1 MREDKIN
8 NLAQTDVNLRD
19 AILQEEQQL
28 PQMPADLNARLMQRM
43 SAQQPRRQRRVWPW
57 IAAAC
62 VAAILVVYLT
72 PPKFWQGGG
81 ADYTAQ
87 TDVRRQLDVRGQCP
101 GSDLPG
107 SRPLTSAADSLKPQ
121 QPVAP
126 VAPAAQPKAK
136 KPMRRN
142 PVVVPVEDVRG
153 QDPGSDLPGHC
164 PLTSQ
169 PVLVAAAAP
178 QPAAKMKVI
187 TERDIPIT
195 RPENYQHTPEELALL
210 KKQAAEAYLKWVE
223 LELEISRNNLEQAM
237 QK

>member
-8 NLAQTDVNLRD
+8 NWAQTDVNLRD
-19 AILQEEQQL
+19 AIQQEELQL

-43 SAQQPRRQRRVWPW
+43 SAQQTRRQRRVWPW

-87 TDVRRQLDVRGQCP
+87 TDVRGQCP
-101 GSDLPG
+101 GRDLPG

-121 QPVAP
+121 QP
-126 VAPAAQPKAK
+126 
-136 KPMRRN
+136 
-142 PVVVPVEDVRG
+142 DVRG
-153 QDPGSDLPGHC
+153 LDPGSDLSGTC
-164 PLTSQ
+164 PLTSRPAQLATAADSAADLAPDSADLPQTSLISDAQ
-169 PVLVAAAAP
+169 PALVAAVAP

>member
-28 PQMPADLNARLMQRM
+28 PQMPVDLNARLMQRI

-72 PPKFWQGGG
+72 PPKFWLGS
-81 ADYTAQ
+81 ADDTAQ
-87 TDVRRQLDVRGQCP
+87 MDVRRQLDVRGQCP

-107 SRPLTSAADSLKPQ
+107 SRPLTSRPAQLATAAK
-121 QPVAP
+121 
-126 VAPAAQPKAK
+126 PKAK
-136 KPMRRN
+136 KKLRRN
-142 PVVVPVEDVRG
+142 PVVVPDKLMAA
-153 QDPGSDLPGHC
+153 QTAPDSA
-164 PLTSQ
+164 Q

-195 RPENYQHTPEELALL
+195 RPENYQHTPEEIALL

>member
-8 NLAQTDVNLRD
+8 NWAQTDVNLRD
-19 AILQEEQQL
+19 AIQQEELQL

-72 PPKFWQGGG
+72 PPKFWQGS
-81 ADYTAQ
+81 ADDTAQ
-87 TDVRRQLDVRGQCP
+87 TMLAHGTVTVADAP
-101 GSDLPG
+101 
-107 SRPLTSAADSLKPQ
+107 SAPVADSVKRQ
-121 QPVAP
+121 EPVAP
-126 VAPAAQPKAK
+126 AAPAAQPKAK
-136 KPMRRN
+136 KKLRRN
-142 PVVVPVEDVRG
+142 PVVVPDKLMAA
-153 QDPGSDLPGHC
+153 QTAADSA
-164 PLTSQ
+164 Q

-187 TERDIPIT
+187 TERDLPIT

>member
-28 PQMPADLNARLMQRM
+28 PQMPADLNARLMQRI

-72 PPKFWQGGG
+72 PPKFWQGG
-81 ADYTAQ
+81 ADDTAQ

-107 SRPLTSAADSLKPQ
+107 SRPLTSRPAELATAAK
-121 QPVAP
+121 
-126 VAPAAQPKAK
+126 PKAK
-136 KPMRRN
+136 KKLRRN
-142 PVVVPVEDVRG
+142 PVVVPDKLMAA
-153 QDPGSDLPGHC
+153 QTAPDSA
-164 PLTSQ
+164 Q

>member
-28 PQMPADLNARLMQRM
+28 PQMPADLNARLMQRI

-72 PPKFWQGGG
+72 PPKFWQGGA

-87 TDVRRQLDVRGQCP
+87 TDVRGQCP
-101 GSDLPG
+101 GRDLPG

-121 QPVAP
+121 QP
-126 VAPAAQPKAK
+126 
-136 KPMRRN
+136 
-142 PVVVPVEDVRG
+142 DVRG
-153 QDPGSDLPGHC
+153 LDPGSDLPGTC
-164 PLTSQ
+164 PLTSRPAQLATAADSAADLAPDSADLPQTSLISDAQ
-169 PVLVAAAAP
+169 PTLVAEAAP

>member
-28 PQMPADLNARLMQRM
+28 PQMPVDLNARLMQRI

-72 PPKFWQGGG
+72 PPKFWQGS
-81 ADYTAQ
+81 ADDTAQ

-107 SRPLTSAADSLKPQ
+107 SRPLTSRPAELATAAK
-121 QPVAP
+121 
-126 VAPAAQPKAK
+126 PKAK
-136 KPMRRN
+136 KILRRN
-142 PVVVPVEDVRG
+142 PVVVPDKLMAA
-153 QDPGSDLPGHC
+153 QTASD
-164 PLTSQ
+164 SAQ

-195 RPENYQHTPEELALL
+195 RPENYQHTPEEIALL
-210 KKQAAEAYLKWVE
+210 KKQAAEAYLTWVE
-223 LELEISRNNLEQAM
+223 LELEISRNNIEPAM

>member
-1 MREDKIN
+1 MRENKIN
-8 NLAQTDVNLRD
+8 NWAQTDVNLRD
-19 AILQEEQQL
+19 AIQQEELQL

-43 SAQQPRRQRRVWPW
+43 TAQQPRRQLRVWPW

-72 PPKFWQGGG
+72 PPKFWQGG
-81 ADYTAQ
+81 ADDTAQ
-87 TDVRRQLDVRGQCP
+87 TMLAHGTVNVADAP
-101 GSDLPG
+101 SAP
-107 SRPLTSAADSLKPQ
+107 AADSLKPQ
-121 QPVAP
+121 QP
-126 VAPAAQPKAK
+126 
-136 KPMRRN
+136 
-142 PVVVPVEDVRG
+142 DVRG
-153 QDPGSDLPGHC
+153 LDPGSDLPGTC
-164 PLTSQ
+164 PLTSRPAQLATAADSAADLAPDSADLPQTSLISDAQ
-169 PVLVAAAAP
+169 PALVAAVAP

>member
-28 PQMPADLNARLMQRM
+28 PQMPVDLNARLMQRI

-87 TDVRRQLDVRGQCP
+87 TDVRGQCP

-107 SRPLTSAADSLKPQ
+107 SRPLTSR
-121 QPVAP
+121 
-126 VAPAAQPKAK
+126 PAELATATKPKAK
-136 KPMRRN
+136 KKLRRN
-142 PVVVPVEDVRG
+142 PVVVPDKLMAA
-153 QDPGSDLPGHC
+153 QTAADSA
-164 PLTSQ
+164 Q

-195 RPENYQHTPEELALL
+195 RPENYQHTPEEIALL

>member
-8 NLAQTDVNLRD
+8 NWAQTDVNLRD
-19 AILQEEQQL
+19 AIQQEELQL

-62 VAAILVVYLT
+62 IAAILVVYLT
-72 PPKFWQGGG
+72 PPKFWQGSA
-81 ADYTAQ
+81 ADTAQ
-87 TDVRRQLDVRGQCP
+87 TMLAHGTVTVADAP
-101 GSDLPG
+101 SAP
-107 SRPLTSAADSLKPQ
+107 AADSVKRQEPI
-121 QPVAP
+121 AP
-126 VAPAAQPKAK
+126 AAPAAQPKAK
-136 KPMRRN
+136 KKPLRRN
-142 PVVVPVEDVRG
+142 PVVVPDKLMAA
-153 QDPGSDLPGHC
+153 QTAPDSA
-164 PLTSQ
+164 Q

>member
-1 MREDKIN
+1 MREDKLN
-8 NLAQTDVNLRD
+8 NWAQTDVNLRD
-19 AILQEEQQL
+19 AIQQEELQL

-72 PPKFWQGGG
+72 PPKFWQGS
-81 ADYTAQ
+81 ADDTAQ
-87 TDVRRQLDVRGQCP
+87 TMLAHGTVTVADAP
-101 GSDLPG
+101 SAP
-107 SRPLTSAADSLKPQ
+107 AADSVKRQEPI
-121 QPVAP
+121 AP
-126 VAPAAQPKAK
+126 AAPAAQPKAK
-136 KPMRRN
+136 KKLRRN
-142 PVVVPVEDVRG
+142 PVVVPDKLMAA
-153 QDPGSDLPGHC
+153 QTAPDSA
-164 PLTSQ
+164 Q

-187 TERDIPIT
+187 TESDIPIT

>member
-8 NLAQTDVNLRD
+8 NWAQTDVNLRD
-19 AILQEEQQL
+19 AIQQEELQL
-28 PQMPADLNARLMQRM
+28 PQMPSDLNARLMQRM

-87 TDVRRQLDVRGQCP
+87 TDVRGQCP
-101 GSDLPG
+101 GRDLPG

-121 QPVAP
+121 QP
-126 VAPAAQPKAK
+126 
-136 KPMRRN
+136 
-142 PVVVPVEDVRG
+142 DVRG
-153 QDPGSDLPGHC
+153 LDPGSDLPGTC
-164 PLTSQ
+164 PLTSRPAQLATAADSAADLAPDSADLPQTSLISDAQ
-169 PVLVAAAAP
+169 PVLVAEAAP

>member
-1 MREDKIN
+1 
-8 NLAQTDVNLRD
+8 
-19 AILQEEQQL
+19 
-28 PQMPADLNARLMQRM
+28 MPADLNALLMQRM

-72 PPKFWQGGG
+72 PPKFWQGS
-81 ADYTAQ
+81 ADDTAQ
-87 TDVRRQLDVRGQCP
+87 TMLAHGTVTVADAP
-101 GSDLPG
+101 
-107 SRPLTSAADSLKPQ
+107 SAPVADSVKRQ
-121 QPVAP
+121 EPVAP
-126 VAPAAQPKAK
+126 AAPAAQPKAK
-136 KPMRRN
+136 KKLRRN
-142 PVVVPVEDVRG
+142 PVVVPDKLMAA
-153 QDPGSDLPGHC
+153 QTAADSA
-164 PLTSQ
+164 Q

-187 TERDIPIT
+187 TERDLPIT
-195 RPENYQHTPEELALL
+195 RPENYQHTPEEIALL

>member
-8 NLAQTDVNLRD
+8 NWAQTDVNLRD
-19 AILQEEQQL
+19 AIQQEELQL

-87 TDVRRQLDVRGQCP
+87 TDVRGQCP
-101 GSDLPG
+101 GRDLPG

-121 QPVAP
+121 QP
-126 VAPAAQPKAK
+126 
-136 KPMRRN
+136 
-142 PVVVPVEDVRG
+142 DVRG
-153 QDPGSDLPGHC
+153 QVPGRDLPGTC
-164 PLTSQ
+164 PLTSRPAQLATAADSAADLAPDSADLPQTSLISDAQ
-169 PVLVAAAAP
+169 PALVAAVAP

>member
-28 PQMPADLNARLMQRM
+28 PQMPADLNARLMQRI

-72 PPKFWQGGG
+72 PPKFWQGS
-81 ADYTAQ
+81 ADDTAQ

-107 SRPLTSAADSLKPQ
+107 SRPLTSRPAQLATAAK
-121 QPVAP
+121 
-126 VAPAAQPKAK
+126 PKAK
-136 KPMRRN
+136 KKLRRN
-142 PVVVPVEDVRG
+142 PVVVPDKLMAA
-153 QDPGSDLPGHC
+153 QTAPDSA
-164 PLTSQ
+164 Q

-195 RPENYQHTPEELALL
+195 RPENYQHTPEEIALL

>member
-8 NLAQTDVNLRD
+8 NLAQTDVNLRN

-28 PQMPADLNARLMQRM
+28 PQMPADLNARLMQRI

-87 TDVRRQLDVRGQCP
+87 TDVRGQCP
-101 GSDLPG
+101 GRDLPG
-107 SRPLTSAADSLKPQ
+107 SRPLTSRPAQLATAADSAADLAPDSADLPQ
-121 QPVAP
+121 TSLISD
-126 VAPAAQPKAK
+126 AQPA
-136 KPMRRN
+136 
-142 PVVVPVEDVRG
+142 
-153 QDPGSDLPGHC
+153 
-164 PLTSQ
+164 
-169 PVLVAAAAP
+169 LVAAVAP

>member
-8 NLAQTDVNLRD
+8 TWAQADVNLRD
-19 AILQEEQQL
+19 AIQQEEQQL

-87 TDVRRQLDVRGQCP
+87 TDVRGQCP
-101 GSDLPG
+101 GRDLPG

-136 KPMRRN
+136 KLRRN
-142 PVVVPVEDVRG
+142 PVVVPDKLMAA
-153 QDPGSDLPGHC
+153 QTAPDSA
-164 PLTSQ
+164 Q

-187 TERDIPIT
+187 TESDIPIT

>member
-1 MREDKIN
+1 MREDKLN
-8 NLAQTDVNLRD
+8 NWAQTDVNLRD
-19 AILQEEQQL
+19 AIQQEELQL
-28 PQMPADLNARLMQRM
+28 PQMPVDLNARLMQRI

-72 PPKFWQGGG
+72 PPKFWQGS
-81 ADYTAQ
+81 ADDTAQ
-87 TDVRRQLDVRGQCP
+87 TMLAHGTVTVADAP
-101 GSDLPG
+101 SAP
-107 SRPLTSAADSLKPQ
+107 AADSVKRQEPI
-121 QPVAP
+121 AP
-126 VAPAAQPKAK
+126 AAPAAQPKAK
-136 KPMRRN
+136 KKLRRN
-142 PVVVPVEDVRG
+142 PVVVPDKLMAAQTAVD
-153 QDPGSDLPGHC
+153 SA
-164 PLTSQ
+164 Q

-195 RPENYQHTPEELALL
+195 RPENYQHTPEEIALL

>member
-8 NLAQTDVNLRD
+8 NWAQTDVNLRD
-19 AILQEEQQL
+19 AIQQEEQQL
-28 PQMPADLNARLMQRM
+28 PQMPADLNARLMQRI

-107 SRPLTSAADSLKPQ
+107 T
-121 QPVAP
+121 
-126 VAPAAQPKAK
+126 
-136 KPMRRN
+136 
-142 PVVVPVEDVRG
+142 
-153 QDPGSDLPGHC
+153 C
-164 PLTSQ
+164 PLTSRPAQLATAADSAADLAPDSADLPQTSLISDAQ
-169 PVLVAAAAP
+169 PVLVAEAAP

>member
-28 PQMPADLNARLMQRM
+28 PQMPVDLNARLMQRI

-72 PPKFWQGGG
+72 PPKFWQGS
-81 ADYTAQ
+81 ADDTAQ
-87 TDVRRQLDVRGQCP
+87 TDVRRQLDVRGRAP
-101 GSDLPG
+101 GRS
-107 SRPLTSAADSLKPQ
+107 
-121 QPVAP
+121 
-126 VAPAAQPKAK
+126 
-136 KPMRRN
+136 
-142 PVVVPVEDVRG
+142 
-153 QDPGSDLPGHC
+153 LPGHC
-164 PLTSQ
+164 PLTSRPAELATAAKPKAKKTVRRNPVVVPDKLMAAQTAPDSAQ

-195 RPENYQHTPEELALL
+195 RPENYQHTPEEIALL

>member
-8 NLAQTDVNLRD
+8 TWAQADVNLRD
-19 AILQEEQQL
+19 AIQQEEQQL

-87 TDVRRQLDVRGQCP
+87 TDVRGQCP
-101 GSDLPG
+101 GRDLPG
-107 SRPLTSAADSLKPQ
+107 SRPLTSAADSVKRQ
-121 QPVAP
+121 EPVAP
-126 VAPAAQPKAK
+126 AVPAAQPKAK
-136 KPMRRN
+136 KKPLRRN
-142 PVVVPVEDVRG
+142 PVVVPDKLMAA
-153 QDPGSDLPGHC
+153 QTAPDSA
-164 PLTSQ
+164 Q
-169 PVLVAAAAP
+169 PVLAVAP

-187 TERDIPIT
+187 TESDIPIT

>member
-28 PQMPADLNARLMQRM
+28 PQMPADLNARLMQRI

-72 PPKFWQGGG
+72 PPKFWQGG
-81 ADYTAQ
+81 ADDTAQ

-107 SRPLTSAADSLKPQ
+107 SRPLTSRPAQLATAAK
-121 QPVAP
+121 
-126 VAPAAQPKAK
+126 PKAK
-136 KPMRRN
+136 KKLRRN
-142 PVVVPVEDVRG
+142 PVVVPDKLMAAKTAA
-153 QDPGSDLPGHC
+153 DSA
-164 PLTSQ
+164 Q

-195 RPENYQHTPEELALL
+195 RPENYQHTPEEIALL

>member
-8 NLAQTDVNLRD
+8 NWAQTDVNLRD
-19 AILQEEQQL
+19 AIQQEELQL

-87 TDVRRQLDVRGQCP
+87 TDVRGQCP
-101 GSDLPG
+101 GRDLPG

-121 QPVAP
+121 QP
-126 VAPAAQPKAK
+126 
-136 KPMRRN
+136 
-142 PVVVPVEDVRG
+142 DVRG
-153 QDPGSDLPGHC
+153 LDPGRSLPGTC
-164 PLTSQ
+164 PLTSRPAQLATAADSAADLAPDSADLPQTSLISDAQ
-169 PVLVAAAAP
+169 PALVAEVAP

>member
-1 MREDKIN
+1 MREDKLN
-8 NLAQTDVNLRD
+8 NWAQTDVNLRD
-19 AILQEEQQL
+19 AIQQEELQL

-72 PPKFWQGGG
+72 PPKFWQGSA
-81 ADYTAQ
+81 ADTAQ
-87 TDVRRQLDVRGQCP
+87 TMLAHGTVTVADAP
-101 GSDLPG
+101 SAP
-107 SRPLTSAADSLKPQ
+107 AADSVKRQEPI
-121 QPVAP
+121 AP
-126 VAPAAQPKAK
+126 AAPAAQPKAK
-136 KPMRRN
+136 KKPLRRN
-142 PVVVPVEDVRG
+142 PVVV
-153 QDPGSDLPGHC
+153 SDKLMAAQ
-164 PLTSQ
+164 TAADSAQ

-195 RPENYQHTPEELALL
+195 RPENYQHTPEEIALL

>member
-8 NLAQTDVNLRD
+8 NWAQTDVNLRD
-19 AILQEEQQL
+19 AIQQEELQL

-72 PPKFWQGGG
+72 PPKFWQGSA
-81 ADYTAQ
+81 ADTAQ
-87 TDVRRQLDVRGQCP
+87 TMLAHGTVTVADAP
-101 GSDLPG
+101 SAP
-107 SRPLTSAADSLKPQ
+107 AADSVKRQEPI
-121 QPVAP
+121 AP
-126 VAPAAQPKAK
+126 AAPAAQPKAK
-136 KPMRRN
+136 KKLRRN
-142 PVVVPVEDVRG
+142 PVVVPDKLMAAQTAVD
-153 QDPGSDLPGHC
+153 SA
-164 PLTSQ
+164 Q

-178 QPAAKMKVI
+178 QPVAKMKVI

-195 RPENYQHTPEELALL
+195 RPENYQHTPEEIALL

>member
-8 NLAQTDVNLRD
+8 NWAQTDVNLRD
-19 AILQEEQQL
+19 AIQQEELQL

-43 SAQQPRRQRRVWPW
+43 TAQQPRRQRRVWPW

-87 TDVRRQLDVRGQCP
+87 TDVRGQCP
-101 GSDLPG
+101 GRDLPR

-121 QPVAP
+121 QP
-126 VAPAAQPKAK
+126 
-136 KPMRRN
+136 
-142 PVVVPVEDVRG
+142 DVRG
-153 QDPGSDLPGHC
+153 LDPGSDLPGTC
-164 PLTSQ
+164 PLTSRPAQLATAADSAADLAPDSADLPQTSLISDAQ
-169 PVLVAAAAP
+169 PALVAAVAP

>member
-28 PQMPADLNARLMQRM
+28 PQMPVDLNARLMQRI

-72 PPKFWQGGG
+72 PPKFWQGS
-81 ADYTAQ
+81 ADDTAQ

-107 SRPLTSAADSLKPQ
+107 SRPLTSRPAELATAAK
-121 QPVAP
+121 
-126 VAPAAQPKAK
+126 PKAK
-136 KPMRRN
+136 KKLRRN
-142 PVVVPVEDVRG
+142 PVVVPDKLMAA
-153 QDPGSDLPGHC
+153 QTAPDSA
-164 PLTSQ
+164 Q

-195 RPENYQHTPEELALL
+195 RPENYQHTPEEIALL

>member
-8 NLAQTDVNLRD
+8 NWAQTDVNLRD
-19 AILQEEQQL
+19 AIQQEEHQL

-43 SAQQPRRQRRVWPW
+43 TAQQPRRQRRVWPW

-87 TDVRRQLDVRGQCP
+87 TDVRGQCP
-101 GSDLPG
+101 GRDLPG

-121 QPVAP
+121 QP
-126 VAPAAQPKAK
+126 
-136 KPMRRN
+136 
-142 PVVVPVEDVRG
+142 DVMG
-153 QDPGSDLPGHC
+153 LDPGSDLPGTC
-164 PLTSQ
+164 PLTSRPAQLATAADSAADLAPDSADLPQTSLISDAQ
-169 PVLVAAAAP
+169 PVLVAEAAP

>member
-8 NLAQTDVNLRD
+8 NWAQTDVNLRD

-72 PPKFWQGGG
+72 PPKFWQGS
-81 ADYTAQ
+81 ADDTAQ
-87 TDVRRQLDVRGQCP
+87 TMLAHGTVTVADAP
-101 GSDLPG
+101 SAP
-107 SRPLTSAADSLKPQ
+107 AADSVKRQEPI
-121 QPVAP
+121 AP
-126 VAPAAQPKAK
+126 AAPAAQPKAK
-136 KPMRRN
+136 KKPLRRN
-142 PVVVPVEDVRG
+142 PVVVPDKLMAA
-153 QDPGSDLPGHC
+153 QTAPDSA
-164 PLTSQ
+164 Q

-195 RPENYQHTPEELALL
+195 RPENYQHTPEEIALL

>member
-8 NLAQTDVNLRD
+8 NWAQTDVNLRD
-19 AILQEEQQL
+19 AIQQEEQQL

-87 TDVRRQLDVRGQCP
+87 TDVRGQCP
-101 GSDLPG
+101 GRDLPG
-107 SRPLTSAADSLKPQ
+107 SRPLTSRPAQLATAADSAADL
-121 QPVAP
+121 AP
-126 VAPAAQPKAK
+126 DSA
-136 KPMRRN
+136 
-142 PVVVPVEDVRG
+142 
-153 QDPGSDLPGHC
+153 DLPQ
-164 PLTSQ
+164 TSLISDAQ
-169 PVLVAAAAP
+169 PVLVAEVAP

>member
-8 NLAQTDVNLRD
+8 NWAQTDVNLRD
-19 AILQEEQQL
+19 AIQQEEQQL

-87 TDVRRQLDVRGQCP
+87 TDVRGQCP
-101 GSDLPG
+101 GRDLSG

-136 KPMRRN
+136 KLRRN
-142 PVVVPVEDVRG
+142 PVVVPDKLMAA
-153 QDPGSDLPGHC
+153 QTAPDSA
-164 PLTSQ
+164 Q

>member
-28 PQMPADLNARLMQRM
+28 PQMPVDLNARLMQRI

-107 SRPLTSAADSLKPQ
+107 SRPLTSRPAELATAAK
-121 QPVAP
+121 
-126 VAPAAQPKAK
+126 PKAK
-136 KPMRRN
+136 KKLRRN
-142 PVVVPVEDVRG
+142 PVVVPDKLMAA
-153 QDPGSDLPGHC
+153 QTAADSA
-164 PLTSQ
+164 Q

-178 QPAAKMKVI
+178 QPAANMKVI

-195 RPENYQHTPEELALL
+195 RPENYQHTPEEIALL

>member
-8 NLAQTDVNLRD
+8 NWAQTDVNLRD
-19 AILQEEQQL
+19 AIQQEELQL

-43 SAQQPRRQRRVWPW
+43 TAQQPRRQRRVWPW

-87 TDVRRQLDVRGQCP
+87 TDVRGQCP
-101 GSDLPG
+101 GRDLPG
-107 SRPLTSAADSLKPQ
+107 SRALTSAADSLKPQ
-121 QPVAP
+121 QP
-126 VAPAAQPKAK
+126 
-136 KPMRRN
+136 
-142 PVVVPVEDVRG
+142 DVRG
-153 QDPGSDLPGHC
+153 LDPGSDLPGTC
-164 PLTSQ
+164 PLTSRPAQLATAADSAVDLAPDSADLPQTSLISDAQ
-169 PVLVAAAAP
+169 PVLVAEAAP

>member
-28 PQMPADLNARLMQRM
+28 PQMPVDLNARLMQRI
-43 SAQQPRRQRRVWPW
+43 SAQQPSRQRRVWPW

-107 SRPLTSAADSLKPQ
+107 SRPLTSRPAELATAAK
-121 QPVAP
+121 
-126 VAPAAQPKAK
+126 PKAK
-136 KPMRRN
+136 KKLRRN
-142 PVVVPVEDVRG
+142 PVVVPDKLMAA
-153 QDPGSDLPGHC
+153 QTAADSA
-164 PLTSQ
+164 Q

-195 RPENYQHTPEELALL
+195 RPENYQHTPEEIALL

>member
-28 PQMPADLNARLMQRM
+28 PQMPVDLNARLMQRI

-72 PPKFWQGGG
+72 PPKFWQGS
-81 ADYTAQ
+81 ADDTAQ

-107 SRPLTSAADSLKPQ
+107 SRPLTSRPAELATAAK
-121 QPVAP
+121 
-126 VAPAAQPKAK
+126 PKAK
-136 KPMRRN
+136 KKLRRN
-142 PVVVPVEDVRG
+142 PVVVPDKLMAA
-153 QDPGSDLPGHC
+153 QTAADSA
-164 PLTSQ
+164 Q

-195 RPENYQHTPEELALL
+195 RPENYQHTPEEIALL

>member
-8 NLAQTDVNLRD
+8 NWAQTDVNLRD
-19 AILQEEQQL
+19 AIQQEELQL

-87 TDVRRQLDVRGQCP
+87 TDVRGQCP
-101 GSDLPG
+101 GRDLPG

-121 QPVAP
+121 QP
-126 VAPAAQPKAK
+126 
-136 KPMRRN
+136 
-142 PVVVPVEDVRG
+142 DVRG
-153 QDPGSDLPGHC
+153 LDPGSDLSGTC
-164 PLTSQ
+164 PLTSRPAQLATAADSAVDLAPDSADLPQTSLISDAQ
-169 PVLVAAAAP
+169 PVLVAEAAP

-195 RPENYQHTPEELALL
+195 RPENYQHTPEEIALL

>member
-8 NLAQTDVNLRD
+8 NWAQTDVNLRD
-19 AILQEEQQL
+19 AIQQEELQL

-87 TDVRRQLDVRGQCP
+87 TDVRGQLDVRGQCP

-107 SRPLTSAADSLKPQ
+107 SRPLTSRPAELATAAK
-121 QPVAP
+121 
-126 VAPAAQPKAK
+126 PKAK
-136 KPMRRN
+136 KKLRRN
-142 PVVVPVEDVRG
+142 PVVAPDKLMAA
-153 QDPGSDLPGHC
+153 QTAADSA
-164 PLTSQ
+164 Q

-195 RPENYQHTPEELALL
+195 RPENYQHTPEEIALL

>member
-19 AILQEEQQL
+19 AIQQEELQL
-28 PQMPADLNARLMQRM
+28 PQMPADLNARLMQRI

-72 PPKFWQGGG
+72 PPKFWQGS
-81 ADYTAQ
+81 ADDTAQ
-87 TDVRRQLDVRGQCP
+87 TMLAHGTVTVADAP
-101 GSDLPG
+101 SAP
-107 SRPLTSAADSLKPQ
+107 AADSVKRQEPI
-121 QPVAP
+121 AP
-126 VAPAAQPKAK
+126 AAPAAQPKAK
-136 KPMRRN
+136 KKLRRN
-142 PVVVPVEDVRG
+142 PVVVPDKLMAAQTAVD
-153 QDPGSDLPGHC
+153 SA
-164 PLTSQ
+164 Q

-195 RPENYQHTPEELALL
+195 RPENYQHTPEEIALL

>member
-28 PQMPADLNARLMQRM
+28 PQMPVDLNARLMQRI

-87 TDVRRQLDVRGQCP
+87 TDVRGQCP

-107 SRPLTSAADSLKPQ
+107 SRPLTSRPAELATAAK
-121 QPVAP
+121 
-126 VAPAAQPKAK
+126 PKAK
-136 KPMRRN
+136 KKLRRN
-142 PVVVPVEDVRG
+142 PVVVPDKLMAAKTAA
-153 QDPGSDLPGHC
+153 DSA
-164 PLTSQ
+164 Q

>member
-8 NLAQTDVNLRD
+8 NWAQTDVNLRD
-19 AILQEEQQL
+19 AIQQEELQL

-43 SAQQPRRQRRVWPW
+43 TAQQPRRQRRVWPW

-87 TDVRRQLDVRGQCP
+87 TDVRGQCP
-101 GSDLPG
+101 GRDLPG
-107 SRPLTSAADSLKPQ
+107 TRPLTSRPAQLATAADSAADLAPDSADLPQ
-121 QPVAP
+121 TSLISD
-126 VAPAAQPKAK
+126 AQPA
-136 KPMRRN
+136 M
-142 PVVVPVEDVRG
+142 
-153 QDPGSDLPGHC
+153 
-164 PLTSQ
+164 
-169 PVLVAAAAP
+169 VAAVAP